1 MSVNLISKR
10 AGETRNVAVDFSP
23 KLDAGPSQ
31 SATLQTIQG
40 HRVRGEFLTGTP
52 TVVEWGS
59 SALTISG
66 AGLNLEDQV
75 IAGKIA
81 LASRAV
87 VFTVA
92 GGVSGTLYTVRITA
106 VSDADAA
113 QTLIEEIQIRVN

>member
-1 MSVNLISKR
+1 MSVNLYSKR
-10 AGETRNVAVDFSP
+10 AGETRNVAVDMSG
-23 KLDAGPSQ
+23 K
-31 SATLQTIQG
+31 LQT
-40 HRVRGEFLTGTP
+40 GELLTGTP

-59 SALTISG
+59 SALTISSP
-66 AGLNLEDQV
+66 GLNLEDQV

-81 LASRAV
+81 LVNRAV

-92 GGVSGTLYTVRITA
+92 GGVSGTLYTIRITA